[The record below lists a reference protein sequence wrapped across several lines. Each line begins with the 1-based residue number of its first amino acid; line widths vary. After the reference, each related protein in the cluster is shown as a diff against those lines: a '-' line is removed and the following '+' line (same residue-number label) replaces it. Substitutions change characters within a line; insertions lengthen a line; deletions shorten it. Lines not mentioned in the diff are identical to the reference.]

1 MFWKYKKRM
10 GEKGFSPRNRRTER
24 DNYVRS
30 GEEVTIEGDNEG
42 EKCYVEYKQSVHG

>member
-1 MFWKYKKRM
+1 M

-42 EKCYVEYKQSVHG
+42 KNATWSTNRVCMGERTAHEL